1 MVLKKKTASLFMA
14 VVMFMSFILSFTTI
28 PFTVK
33 AYDKTPDEIRAQITS
48 TYNAAKNKNGGNK
61 FFGLCGTYV
70 RYQLEVL
77 NITSNGELAGNGNQ
91 WWGKMTAKSQTSKG
105 YKITTFSGKNC
116 INDIVSAMG
125 PNVYNIVVGF
135 KHGTGSD
142 GYTYGHVLF
151 IHAIIN
157 GTVYYSDSFTY
168 AGIPEGG
175 VQERTISGFY
185 SAYSAYTF
193 DGAGVF
199 SYDIIPFNP
208 YISITG
214 YDPLP
219 SGKLPQGK
227 SYPVKGIVSG
237 YPNINHVWGGVYNRD
252 GSKTAQYL
260 DKYVDTG
267 SYNLATYFDPYI
279 IFNNLPVGYYTY
291 KIEATTT
298 DGQYKEIHSDFQ
310 IGDPPPSTYTVS
322 LNVNG
327 GSVSPTSITV
337 SANGTYSG
345 LPTPSRTGYDF
356 TGWFTASSG
365 GDKKENGSPIA
376 SNSDHSLY
384 AHWSAKKV
392 TVTFHRNQNGN
403 DTDTV
408 QEVFTYGTSNQKFGY
423 NTDGSGRYKKMNDP
437 SVGFGEWTKTG
448 YNLLGWSKSKNDTA
462 NQWSTYS
469 GVSDEWINSNSPA
482 IDLYGVWKA
491 KSFNAKLVYNDGT
504 EKTDNIKIT
513 YDSSYNLPDASRTG
527 YNFIGWYTQPEGG
540 VAITPDTK
548 VAITDTQTLY
558 AQWSQVK
565 FLITFNAN
573 GGTSEMRQKLVSSDN
588 KYGVLPS
595 AEKIGY
601 EFDGWYLDEAF
612 TKQITED
619 TIVKI
624 TKNQEIYAKWTQKKY
639 TVTFEVNGGTVDMKT
654 KKVVA
659 GKVYGVLPE
668 AEKNGFEFAGWFTES
683 GKEIT
688 SDSIVELTADIVLYA
703 KWRLRGDVDAD
714 GDVDVA
720 DVVLLQRWLLAG
732 STTMLNDWQ
741 AGDLCEDG
749 RIDVFDLC
757 LIKRLLIE
765 RIGD

>member
-1 MVLKKKTASLFMA
+1 MMKKKIAKIIAIIISIT
-14 VVMFMSFILSFTTI
+14 MFCCII
-28 PFTVK
+28 PKIPRFSNPMI
-33 AYDKTPDEIRAQITS
+33 AYATEAWGWPVPSSTRHS
-48 TYNAAKNKNGGNK
+48 TYAGHRGEDIQASGSNVEIVASRSGTVVLSVPTLCTHVNRVGCNHLSGNASYGNFIK
-61 FFGLCGTYV
+61 L
-70 RYQLEVL
+70 
-77 NITSNGELAGNGNQ
+77 
-91 WWGKMTAKSQTSKG
+91 
-105 YKITTFSGKNC
+105 
-116 INDIVSAMG
+116 
-125 PNVYNIVVGF
+125 
-135 KHGTGSD
+135 KHVD
-142 GYTYGHVLF
+142 D
-151 IHAIIN
+151 N
-157 GTVYYSDSFTY
+157 GTVWYSLY
-168 AGIPEGG
+168 AHLAYGTIRYNFGDY
-175 VQERTISGFY
+175 VQQGAVLGYMGSSGNSSGQHLHFEIRNSSNTCLNPMNY
-185 SAYSAYTF
+185 VTP
-193 DGAGVF
+193 GNV
-199 SYDIIPFNP
+199 IIPNKEP

-214 YDPLP
+214 YEPLP
-219 SGKLPQGK
+219 SGKLPQGEP
-227 SYPVKGIVSG
+227 YPVKGIVSG

-267 SYNLATYFDPYI
+267 SYNLETYFDPYI
-279 IFNNLPVGYYTY
+279 IFNKLPVGYYTF

-322 LNVNG
+322 LNANS

-469 GVSDEWINSNSPA
+469 GVSDEWIYSNSPA

-548 VAITDTQTLY
+548 VAITDTQMLY

-573 GGTSEMRQKLVSSDN
+573 GGTSEMRQKVVSSDN

-601 EFDGWYLDEAF
+601 EFGGWYLDEAF
-612 TKQITED
+612 TKRITED

-624 TKNQEIYAKWTQKKY
+624 TKNQEVYAKWVQKKY

-688 SDSIVELTADIVLYA
+688 SDSIVELTADTVLYA